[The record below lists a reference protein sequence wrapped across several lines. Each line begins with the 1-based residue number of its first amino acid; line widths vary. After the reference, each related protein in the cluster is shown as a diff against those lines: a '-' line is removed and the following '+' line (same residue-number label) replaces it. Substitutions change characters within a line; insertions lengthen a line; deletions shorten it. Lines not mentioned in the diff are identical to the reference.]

1 MVSYWYARFFKRVQK
16 NDKIIFLFIMSIKS
30 INEDAFENDV
40 LKSSKP
46 VLVDFWAE
54 WCGPCKEIAP
64 ILQEIS
70 SEMSNDIEI
79 VKINID
85 ENPNIPNKYGIQSIP
100 TLVIFKKGEQVATKV
115 GSAVKS
121 ELISWIKTTI

>member
-1 MVSYWYARFFKRVQK
+1 MAKQVT
-16 NDKIIFLFIMSIKS
+16 D
-30 INEDAFENDV
+30 DTFELDV
-40 LKSSKP
+40 LQADGP

-64 ILQEIS
+64 ILDEIAD
-70 SEMSNDIEI
+70 EMKDKIKV

-100 TLVIFKKGEQVATKV
+100 TMIIFKKGEPISTKI
-115 GSAVKS
+115 GAAIKS
-121 ELISWIKTTI
+121 EVKTWIETSV